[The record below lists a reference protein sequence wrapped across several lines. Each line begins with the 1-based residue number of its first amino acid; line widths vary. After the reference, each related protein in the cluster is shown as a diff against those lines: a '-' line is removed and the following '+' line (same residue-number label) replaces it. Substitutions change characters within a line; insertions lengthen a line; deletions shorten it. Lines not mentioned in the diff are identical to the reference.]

1 MSLRVIRQ
9 IDRYLAPWYKVVDY
23 YQPKRGW
30 VQTIRKSLGMTTT
43 QLASR
48 LGVSRSRVK
57 AIERTEKEDAL
68 TLRTLRECAT
78 ALNCTFVY
86 ALVPNTSLEDM
97 LKQQATKIAT
107 QILNQV
113 SHSMSLEDQGVDKKE
128 AQAQLNDMI
137 NELLMG
143 NLKHLW
149 EDKDV

>member
-1 MSLRVIRQ
+1 MDSRTIRQ
-9 IDRYLAPWYKVVDY
+9 VDCQLTQWHNATSF

-30 VQTIRKSLGMTTT
+30 IKTIRKTLGMTTM
-43 QLASR
+43 QLAKR
-48 LGVSRSRVK
+48 LGVSPRRVV
-57 AIERTEKEDAL
+57 ALELAETNDAV
-68 TLRTLRECAT
+68 TLRTMRECAT

-86 ALVPNTSLEDM
+86 ALVPNTSLEEM

-107 QILNQV
+107 QILHQV

-149 EDKDV
+149 EDKGV